1 MKNPKQF
8 PKLFFCA
15 EPVDMRKQMLSLAA
29 YVDQSLEKDPFDRC
43 LYIFANRRRDLLKAL
58 YWDETG
64 FAMWSKKLDKA
75 RFPWPRPSSRRLWLI
90 TPEELTLLLKGIDF
104 FKKHEHLSY
113 KKLT

>member
-1 MKNPKQF
+1 MKSLNQF

-15 EPVDMRKQMLSLAA
+15 EPVDMRKQMQSLAT
-29 YVDQSLEKDPFDRC
+29 YVDQSLEEDPFDCC

-64 FAMWSKKLDKA
+64 FALWSKKLDKA
-75 RFPWPRPSSRRLWLI
+75 KFPWPRVSSRKIWLL
-90 TPEELTLLLKGIDF
+90 TPAELKLFLKGIDF
-104 FKKHEHLSY
+104 FKKHEHLNY